1 MCPLNAAPQARL
13 KAGARHERRLEAVAC
28 RPVIMY
34 EAPQHTLWYAIVENG
49 NEERRSPQAY
59 ASLLS
64 IR

>member
-1 MCPLNAAPQARL
+1 MPL
-13 KAGARHERRLEAVAC
+13 
-28 RPVIMY
+28 IMY

-49 NEERRSPQAY
+49 NEERRSPQAC